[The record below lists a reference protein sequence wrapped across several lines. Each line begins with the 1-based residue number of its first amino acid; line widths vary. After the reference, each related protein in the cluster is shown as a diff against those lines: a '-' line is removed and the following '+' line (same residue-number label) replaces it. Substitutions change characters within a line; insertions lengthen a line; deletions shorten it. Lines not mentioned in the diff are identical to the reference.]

1 MDLIDA
7 YKKKLA
13 RFRIKELKDV
23 LTQLGVTKQGKKQ
36 DLTDRILTLLSD
48 EVSNEHGLPKKKISG
63 KGVAEIIDDA
73 YRKLQGAGATSALVN
88 GEPEIVLK
96 PKEVKN
102 SVYLDKKIRCLCGS
116 SALTESMIQCAD
128 PQCLVLQHISCV
140 IIPEEYSEGIPPIP
154 SPFYCEICRIN
165 RADPF
170 RVTVTHPL
178 SPVKLIISDNPADG
192 TSPLQNVE
200 KTFQLTRA
208 DIDLLHNTEYDVQAW
223 CILLNDKVPFRMQ
236 WPLYADLKVNGVP
249 VRTVNRPGSQL
260 LGANGRDDGPM
271 IAFYIGEEINQISLS
286 GCDARSFC
294 LGVRI
299 VRRCTIQQILN
310 LILKE
315 KNDEP
320 FEDALARVR
329 CCIGGGMFTANEDS
343 DGDLEV
349 ISDCVVVNMRCP
361 MSGSRIKTAGRFR
374 RCAHIGCFD
383 LETFVQINQRSRK
396 WQCPICLKNYSLEDI
411 TVDPYFNRITKML
424 QDCGEDVTE
433 IEVKPDGSWRM
444 KNRHQFENLK
454 QWHLPDGS
462 ICVSAIEIVSKLE
475 SRQLKEEGIVGHI
488 NPNQV
493 RKTRDMQ
500 TSCRNQ
506 LGEYIENCSQNII
519 TMSSSSSES
528 HRADEDYSVNQ
539 DGNGHFDISAN
550 NGYEVNNISYNM
562 NTTAMNENTNAAL
575 ENMDVII
582 LSDSE
587 EENAN
592 LTSPETLTI
601 TRAIQNGGHSL
612 PAAPA
617 IFNTYPEDPALH
629 AGPSSLDLFNSNVND
644 FEKSHQAC
652 SSGTVAGPQFQLFHT
667 DDVSDS
673 FFDPEHTPA
682 TSSAPIYGY
691 ELNSKCTG
699 PGRQVFGSSSCYF
712 NTEISDSLLSNPLA
726 SVCVASPVQTLPPI
740 QPESDLGNNPQ
751 ASNDLCGDNLTFLGL
766 DNNSGGGNR
775 DAGPATSNGLDFINQ
790 FESNKALLPP
800 RMNDEV
806 KSNGATFG
814 NKSNG
819 PFSFPRQPRSARRP
833 HRS

>member
-1 MDLIDA
+1 MPA
-7 YKKKLA
+7 A
-13 RFRIKELKDV
+13 
-23 LTQLGVTKQGKKQ
+23 
-36 DLTDRILTLLSD
+36 
-48 EVSNEHGLPKKKISG
+48 
-63 KGVAEIIDDA
+63 
-73 YRKLQGAGATSALVN
+73 
-88 GEPEIVLK
+88 GEPRHL
-96 PKEVKN
+96 
-102 SVYLDKKIRCLCGS
+102 
-116 SALTESMIQCAD
+116 
-128 PQCLVLQHISCV
+128 
-140 IIPEEYSEGIPPIP
+140 
-154 SPFYCEICRIN
+154 
-165 RADPF
+165 
-170 RVTVTHPL
+170 
-178 SPVKLIISDNPADG
+178 
-192 TSPLQNVE
+192 
-200 KTFQLTRA
+200 
-208 DIDLLHNTEYDVQAW
+208 
-223 CILLNDKVPFRMQ
+223 
-236 WPLYADLKVNGVP
+236 GVP
-249 VRTVNRPGSQL
+249 VRTINRPGSQL

-271 IAFYIGEEINQISLS
+271 
-286 GCDARSFC
+286 
-294 LGVRI
+294 
-299 VRRCTIQQILN
+299 ILN

-329 CCIGGGMFTANEDS
+329 CCIGGGMFTASEDS

-361 MSGSRIKTAGRFR
+361 
-374 RCAHIGCFD
+374 
-383 LETFVQINQRSRK
+383 

-411 TVDPYFNRITKML
+411 TVDPYFNRITKM
-424 QDCGEDVTE
+424 DCGEDVTE

-475 SRQLKEEGIVGHI
+475 SRQLEEEGIVGHT

-506 LGEYIENCSQNII
+506 LGEYIENYSQNII

-528 HRADEDYSVNQ
+528 HRADEGYSVNQ

-550 NGYEVNNISYNM
+550 NGYEVNNISYM
-562 NTTAMNENTNAAL
+562 NTTAMTLNENTNAAL

-601 TRAIQNGGHSL
+601 TQAIQNGGHSL
-612 PAAPA
+612 PAAPT
-617 IFNTYPEDPALH
+617 IFNTYPE
-629 AGPSSLDLFNSNVND
+629 
-644 FEKSHQAC
+644 
-652 SSGTVAGPQFQLFHT
+652 
-667 DDVSDS
+667 
-673 FFDPEHTPA
+673 
-682 TSSAPIYGY
+682 
-691 ELNSKCTG
+691 
-699 PGRQVFGSSSCYF
+699 GSSSSCWSKFFGSLQQAHSSYLF
-712 NTEISDSLLSNPLA
+712 CTNIWLRTEFKVHSNPLA

-740 QPESDLGNNPQ
+740 QPQSDLGNNPQ

-806 KSNGATFG
+806 RSNGETFG
-814 NKSNG
+814 HKSYG